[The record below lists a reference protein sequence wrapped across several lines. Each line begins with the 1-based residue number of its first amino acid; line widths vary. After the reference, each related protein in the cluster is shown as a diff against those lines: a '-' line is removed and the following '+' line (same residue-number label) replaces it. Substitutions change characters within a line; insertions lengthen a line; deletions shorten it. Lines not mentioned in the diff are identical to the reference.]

1 MLAIFGKSL
10 PDSFLPQVD
19 TISALLK
26 KSGTPFCCFKTLHD
40 KLLTKGI
47 EMHCQT
53 YSSSEDLPSDTILIL
68 CLGGDG
74 TMLETLTIVK
84 ERQIPIVGVNTGKLG
99 FLSEIFP
106 HEISKSIDNLL
117 KGNYIIQPRTL
128 IEVLSDDIYIPTYN
142 FALNDFTLR
151 KNDQSTLV
159 QISVSVDGYFL
170 NTYWADGLIIS
181 TATGST
187 AYSMSVGGPIL
198 VPESKNLIL
207 SPIASHNLTVR
218 PLVIEKNSLI
228 EIFIEGRNNL
238 HVATLDNRNI
248 QVPTRTKFKVRAADF
263 TLDIAQLPDHHFFH
277 TLRNKLMWG
286 IDKRN

>member
-99 FLSEIFP
+99 F
-106 HEISKSIDNLL
+106 
-117 KGNYIIQPRTL
+117 Y
-128 IEVLSDDIYIPTYN
+128 
-142 FALNDFTLR
+142 R
-151 KNDQSTLV
+151 K
-159 QISVSVDGYFL
+159 
-170 NTYWADGLIIS
+170 
-181 TATGST
+181 
-187 AYSMSVGGPIL
+187 
-198 VPESKNLIL
+198 
-207 SPIASHNLTVR
+207 
-218 PLVIEKNSLI
+218 
-228 EIFIEGRNNL
+228 
-238 HVATLDNRNI
+238 
-248 QVPTRTKFKVRAADF
+248 
-263 TLDIAQLPDHHFFH
+263 FFH
-277 TLRNKLMWG
+277 MKLANQLT
-286 IDKRN
+286 IY

>member
-117 KGNYIIQPRTL
+117 K
-128 IEVLSDDIYIPTYN
+128 
-142 FALNDFTLR
+142 
-151 KNDQSTLV
+151 
-159 QISVSVDGYFL
+159 
-170 NTYWADGLIIS
+170 
-181 TATGST
+181 
-187 AYSMSVGGPIL
+187 
-198 VPESKNLIL
+198 
-207 SPIASHNLTVR
+207 
-218 PLVIEKNSLI
+218 
-228 EIFIEGRNNL
+228 EI
-238 HVATLDNRNI
+238 T
-248 QVPTRTKFKVRAADF
+248 
-263 TLDIAQLPDHHFFH
+263 
-277 TLRNKLMWG
+277 
-286 IDKRN
+286 